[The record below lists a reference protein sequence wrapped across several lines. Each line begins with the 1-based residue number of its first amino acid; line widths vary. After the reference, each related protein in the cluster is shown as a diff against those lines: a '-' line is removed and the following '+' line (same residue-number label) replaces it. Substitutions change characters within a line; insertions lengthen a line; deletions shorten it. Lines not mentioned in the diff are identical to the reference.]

1 MQETKSFL
9 KRFVWSL
16 LCPRQLIILFSVQKI
31 RAAAGAASQL
41 LTEHDLRQIHV
52 EKVRCFFFRDADFS
66 IILVML
72 VLWKGVFRQ
81 VFSLEKSSMPIREGC
96 LSFRTRL
103 LTTEKLPRVSGKD
116 ASCSHWGSSPEKSR
130 HADLERTPL
139 VSTEAPHQRKA
150 TVPIWQGGF
159 FSPSK
164 VLDHGFFS
172 HHGSSPESSHHAH
185 LERKPFFYNPESRQS
200 S

>member
-1 MQETKSFL
+1 MICARSMSKKSA
-9 KRFVWSL
+9 V
-16 LCPRQLIILFSVQKI
+16 
-31 RAAAGAASQL
+31 
-41 LTEHDLRQIHV
+41 
-52 EKVRCFFFRDADFS
+52 FFRGADFS

-185 LERKPFFYNPESRQS
+185 LERKPFFITQRAASRVE
-200 S
+200 

>member
-1 MQETKSFL
+1 MSKKSA
-9 KRFVWSL
+9 V
-16 LCPRQLIILFSVQKI
+16 
-31 RAAAGAASQL
+31 
-41 LTEHDLRQIHV
+41 
-52 EKVRCFFFRDADFS
+52 FFRDADFS

-116 ASCSHWGSSPEKSR
+116 ASCSHWGSSPERSR

-159 FSPSK
+159 FLLARFLTTDSFHTTAPHQRAVTMHIWKGS
-164 VLDHGFFS
+164 LFFITQR
-172 HHGSSPESSHHAH
+172 AA
-185 LERKPFFYNPESRQS
+185 SRVE
-200 S
+200 